1 MTMKRTLLPLKTT
14 MRTSKPTT
22 TYRLACF
29 ALMLVFAAAPAGLLV
44 SGTAAVAQTRGP
56 AQRVVEGLV
65 EGKGQSHIPGA
76 IVYLKDTKS
85 SSIKSFV
92 SDDGGKFRFV
102 QLSPNTD
109 YEIWAELNGKKSKTK
124 SISSFDDKAIF
135 TFTLVIPS

>member
-1 MTMKRTLLPLKTT
+1 MTMKRTLLRLNTT
-14 MRTSKPTT
+14 MRKSKPTR
-22 TYRLACF
+22 TYRLACL
-29 ALMLVFAAAPAGLLV
+29 ALTLVFAAAPGGLLV
-44 SGTAAVAQTRGP
+44 SGTTAAAQTKGP
-56 AQRVVEGLV
+56 AQRIVEGLV
-65 EGKGQSHIPGA
+65 EGKGQSHISGA

>member
-1 MTMKRTLLPLKTT
+1 MTMKRTLLLLKTT
-14 MRTSKPTT
+14 MRKIKPTR
-22 TYRLACF
+22 TYRLACL
-29 ALMLVFAAAPAGLLV
+29 ALTLVFAAAPGGLLV
-44 SGTAAVAQTRGP
+44 SGTTAAAQTKGP
-56 AQRVVEGLV
+56 AQRIVEGLV
-65 EGKGQSHIPGA
+65 EGKGQSHISGA

>member
-1 MTMKRTLLPLKTT
+1 MTMKRTLLPLKMT
-14 MRTSKPTT
+14 MRKIKPTR
-22 TYRLACF
+22 TYRLACL
-29 ALMLVFAAAPAGLLV
+29 ALALVFAAAPAGLLV
-44 SGTAAVAQTRGP
+44 SGTPALAQTKGP
-56 AQRVVEGLV
+56 AQRIVEGLV
-65 EGKGQSHIPGA
+65 EGKGQSHISGA

-124 SISSFDDKAIF
+124 SISSFDDKATF

>member
-1 MTMKRTLLPLKTT
+1 MTMKRTPQLLKMT
-14 MRTSKPTT
+14 MRKNKPNR
-22 TYRLACF
+22 TYRLACL
-29 ALMLVFAAAPAGLLV
+29 ALALVFVAVPAALLISSAP
-44 SGTAAVAQTRGP
+44 AVAQQRGP

-65 EGKGQSHIPGA
+65 EGKGQSHITGA

-92 SDDGGKFRFV
+92 SDDAGKFRFV

-124 SISSFDDKAIF
+124 SISSFDDKATF

>member
-1 MTMKRTLLPLKTT
+1 MTMKRTLLLLKTT
-14 MRTSKPTT
+14 MRKIKPTR
-22 TYRLACF
+22 TYRLACL
-29 ALMLVFAAAPAGLLV
+29 ALTLVFAAAPGGLLF
-44 SGTAAVAQTRGP
+44 SGTTAAAQTKGP
-56 AQRVVEGLV
+56 AQRIVEGLV
-65 EGKGQSHIPGA
+65 EGKGQSHISGA

>member
-1 MTMKRTLLPLKTT
+1 MTMKRTLLLLKTT
-14 MRTSKPTT
+14 MRKSKPTR
-22 TYRLACF
+22 TYRVACLALTLAF
-29 ALMLVFAAAPAGLLV
+29 AVAPAGLLV
-44 SGTAAVAQTRGP
+44 SGTPALAQKGP
-56 AQRVVEGLV
+56 TQRVVEGLV
-65 EGKGQSHIPGA
+65 EGKGQSHISGA

>member
-1 MTMKRTLLPLKTT
+1 MTMKRTLLRLKTT
-14 MRTSKPTT
+14 MRKSKPTGKH
-22 TYRLACF
+22 RLACL
-29 ALMLVFAAAPAGLLV
+29 ALMLVFATAPAGLLMC
-44 SGTAAVAQTRGP
+44 GTPAVAQARGP

-65 EGKGQSHIPGA
+65 EGKGQSHISGA

-92 SDDGGKFRFV
+92 SDEGGKFRFV

-135 TFTLVIPS
+135 TFTLDIPS

>member
-1 MTMKRTLLPLKTT
+1 MTMKRTLLRLKTT
-14 MRTSKPTT
+14 MRKSKPTKT
-22 TYRLACF
+22 HRLACL
-29 ALMLVFAAAPAGLLV
+29 ALTLVFTTAPAGLLV

-56 AQRVVEGLV
+56 AQRIVEGLV
-65 EGKGQSHIPGA
+65 EGKGQSHISGA

-85 SSIKSFV
+85 STIKSFV

-102 QLSPNTD
+102 QLSPSAD

-124 SISSFDDKAIF
+124 SISSFDDKATF

>member
-1 MTMKRTLLPLKTT
+1 MTMKRTLLLLKTT
-14 MRTSKPTT
+14 MRKIKPTR
-22 TYRLACF
+22 TYRLACL
-29 ALMLVFAAAPAGLLV
+29 ALMLVFAAAPGGLLV
-44 SGTAAVAQTRGP
+44 SGTTAAAQTKGP
-56 AQRVVEGLV
+56 AQRIVEGLV
-65 EGKGQSHIPGA
+65 EGKGQSHISGA